1 MAEHVLAPA
10 ALDHVLAG
18 QAVHALTPVLPVYD
32 PMEQAVQ
39 VEDRLALEVIAY
51 VPDGQAVQASPPV
64 VA

>member
-1 MAEHVLAPA
+1 LAKHVLAPV

-39 VEDRLALEVIAY
+39 VEDRLAPVVPEY